1 MAVDGNPAGGGLR
14 FTVGGVISISLAAL
28 FGNFFRM
35 LGMMLVVFVPLVGLI
50 TVAAMIGLAGSADGL
65 NFTINDPNGAQVA
78 LFILFALLMLGAWF
92 LLQGALTLATLQHLQ
107 GQPPRI
113 GDCLA
118 RGLRAMPVVFAASL
132 LFVIVLGLLG
142 LVAAM
147 ILGSL
152 MAGLGAAAV
161 LIGLL
166 FGAAVLYVY
175 SIYWVFVPALLLE
188 GAGILE
194 CFGRSAELTRGF
206 RGKIFAILVL
216 VAVANWVIAFANQL
230 LVQAAPVAGSVI
242 DIGSGLLFLALSPVL
257 ATVGYYHLRAE
268 KEGLGVEDVVRV
280 FD

>member
-1 MAVDGNPAGGGLR
+1 VAVDGNPAGGSLR

-28 FGNFFRM
+28 FGNFFRIFAII
-35 LGMMLVVFVPLVGLI
+35 LAVFLPAVGLI
-50 TVAAMIGLAGSADGL
+50 VAAAAIGVAGSSNGL
-65 NFTINDPNGAQVA
+65 NFTINNPNGAQVV
-78 LFILFALLMLGAWF
+78 LFILLALLLFGAWF
-92 LLQGALTLATLQHLQ
+92 LLQNAIIFATLQHLQ

-113 GDCLA
+113 GECLA
-118 RGLRAMPVVFAASL
+118 RGLRAMPATFAASL
-132 LFVIVLGLLG
+132 LFLIVLGLL
-142 LVAAM
+142 VAIAGM
-147 ILGSL
+147 ILGSI

-166 FGAAVLYVY
+166 FGAAALYVY

-188 GAGILE
+188 GAGILG
-194 CFGRSAELTRGF
+194 CFGRSADLTRGF

-216 VAVANWVIAFANQL
+216 IAVANWVIAFANQL
-230 LVQAAPVAGSVI
+230 LVEAAPIAGSVI

>member
-1 MAVDGNPAGGGLR
+1 VAVDGNPAGGGLR

-28 FGNFFRM
+28 FGNFFRI

-92 LLQGALTLATLQHLQ
+92 LLQSALTLATLQHLQ

-147 ILGSL
+147 IIGSIL
-152 MAGLGAAAV
+152 AGLGAAGMLV
-161 LIGLL
+161 GLL

-268 KEGLGVEDVVRV
+268 KEGLGIDDVVRV